1 MALIQTVDFFTPI
14 VDEPRRFGQV
24 AAANSLSDVYAMGGR
39 PLLAMNVVCY
49 PCSLGV
55 DVLRE
60 ILAGGAEKVYEA
72 GALLVGGH
80 SVDDPEPKYGL
91 AVTGLGH
98 PDRVVRNQGM
108 RPGDMLVLTTPLGTG
123 IVSTAIK
130 ARMASPEDGE
140 MLWQVMATLNARAS
154 EAMQEVGATACT
166 DVTGFGFVGHLSE
179 MAQGS
184 NVSVEVAAGA
194 LPVMES
200 ALDYAE
206 SGLLPGG
213 LHKNRAFYG
222 PIVDVTEGVRQA
234 LVDVMFDPQT
244 SGGLLIAVPESRVDE
259 LMRSL
264 AAFGLGDWC
273 AVVARASAP
282 GPDGL
287 RIAIRDGRW

>member
-1 MALIQTVDFFTPI
+1 MSGKIGPGDLSEALSGLLHRTDPQLIAGFEGSEDAAVYKLSEEVALIQTVDFFTPI

-91 AVTGLGH
+91 AVTGLVH

-108 RPGDMLVLTTPLGTG
+108 RPGDMLVLTKPMGTG

-130 ARMASPEDGE
+130 ARWRHLRRR
-140 MLWQVMATLNARAS
+140 MLWRVMATLNARAS

-179 MAQGS
+179 MAQGRT
-184 NVSVEVAAGA
+184 
-194 LPVMES
+194 S
-200 ALDYAE
+200 A
-206 SGLLPGG
+206 
-213 LHKNRAFYG
+213 
-222 PIVDVTEGVRQA
+222 
-234 LVDVMFDPQT
+234 
-244 SGGLLIAVPESRVDE
+244 SRW
-259 LMRSL
+259 R
-264 AAFGLGDWC
+264 LG
-273 AVVARASAP
+273 RF
-282 GPDGL
+282 
-287 RIAIRDGRW
+287 R